1 MTKIKKKK
9 SAKIIMII
17 LILAVAAGGAWYY
30 WDSTNISSLVPDRE
44 SNPNGWLVDETRIN
58 ILLIGADTFE
68 EGHDTGRSDSLIVTG
83 IDLESGEISM
93 LSIPRDTYVKIEG
106 HGHNKINAAYSYGG
120 IPLVRSTIE
129 DLLGIPIDY
138 YAKTDF
144 AGFREI
150 VDLLGG
156 IDIDV
161 DKRMYYHTYD
171 GLIDIKPGMQ
181 HLDGEKALQYV
192 RFRHEAMGDISRTER
207 QQKFLVAVYEAAT
220 SPENISRLPEVMSS
234 LLKEL
239 ETDLTNS
246 QLTRLSSIARRFE
259 TENIRHSTLP
269 GWFWNY
275 NGGSYWKNNEEE
287 TTELV
292 KIYFSDYE
300 PEPEAIKEGAEGSE
314 ENA

>member
-1 MTKIKKKK
+1 MTKNKKKK
-9 SAKIIMII
+9 SSKIIMVV
-17 LILAVAAGGAWYY
+17 LILAVVAGGAWYY
-30 WDSTNISSLVPDRE
+30 WNSTNISTLVPDRK

-68 EGHDTGRSDSLIVTG
+68 EGYDVGRSDSMIVTG

-93 LSIPRDTYVKIEG
+93 LSIPRDTYVEIEG
-106 HGHNKINAAYSYGG
+106 HGHNKINSAYSYGG
-120 IPLVRSTIE
+120 VDLLSSTIE
-129 DLLGIPIDY
+129 NLLGIPIDY

-171 GLIDIKPGMQ
+171 GLIDVEPGLQ

-192 RFRHEAMGDISRTER
+192 RFRHESMGDISRTER
-207 QQKFLVAVYEAAT
+207 QQIFLLAVYEAAT

-234 LLKEL
+234 FLKVL

-246 QLTRLSSIARRFE
+246 QLTRLSSIARRFD

-287 TTELV
+287 TEELV

-300 PEPEAIKEGAEGSE
+300 PEPEPSE
-314 ENA
+314 AGEESSEQN